1 VNNRPDLL
9 RPFESPL
16 DLQSVRADFPIL
28 SRELAGGLPLVY
40 LDSANSSQ
48 KPLQV
53 VEVLRDHY
61 LHHNANVARA
71 MHQLGAEATAA
82 YEGGRDKVAAFIGAQ
97 NRNEVVFT
105 KNASEAL
112 NLAAYTLGASL
123 KPGDEVVIS
132 EMEHHS
138 NIVPWQLACERTG
151 ATLRWFGVTDEGRLD
166 TSNIEELI
174 NERTKVV
181 SITWVSNALGTIN
194 PITEIAA
201 KAHAFDAVMVVDAS
215 QAAPQFPVDVSTL
228 GADLLA
234 FTGHKT
240 VGPTGIG
247 VLWGRYDL
255 LAQLPP
261 FLGGGEMIEVV
272 RMTGS
277 TYAPPPARFEAGTPP
292 IAQAVG
298 LGAAL
303 DYLAGIGMDKIAAHE
318 QAITAY
324 ALEGLKTVPGLTILG
339 PTEVVDRGGAIS
351 FELDGV
357 HPHDVAT
364 VLDTRGIA
372 IRAGHHCARPVHER
386 FGVQSSS
393 RASFYLYTTSEEVDA
408 LVDGL
413 GFVRSFF
420 KVA

>member
-1 VNNRPDLL
+1 MTSART
-9 RPFESPL
+9 FSSPL

-28 SRELAGGLPLVY
+28 SRELAGGFPLVY

-48 KPLQV
+48 KPRQV
-53 VEVLRDHY
+53 VQAIEDHY
-61 LHHNANVARA
+61 LKHNANVARA

-82 YEGGRDKVAAFIGAQ
+82 YEGGRDKVAAFIGAP
-97 NRNEVVFT
+97 NRDEIVFT

-112 NLAAYTLGASL
+112 NLAAHTLGASL
-123 KPGDEVVIS
+123 KPGDVVVIS

-138 NIVPWQLACERTG
+138 NIVPWQLGCERTG
-151 ATLRWFGVTDEGRLD
+151 ATLKWFGVTEDGRLD
-166 TSNIEELI
+166 LSNIEELLTE
-174 NERTKVV
+174 NTKVV
-181 SITWVSNALGTIN
+181 SLTWVSNALGTIN

-201 KAHAFDAVMVVDAS
+201 KAHAVGATVVVDAS
-215 QAAPQFPVDVSTL
+215 QAVPQFPVDVSTL
-228 GADLLA
+228 GADLLV
-234 FTGHKT
+234 FTGHKV

-247 VLWGRYDL
+247 VLWGRYEL
-255 LAQLPP
+255 LAELPP

-298 LGAAL
+298 LGAAV
-303 DYLAGIGMDKIAAHE
+303 DYLSGIGMDKIAAHE
-318 QAITAY
+318 HAIVEY
-324 ALEGLKTVPGLTILG
+324 ALEGLKTVPGLKLLG
-339 PTEVVDRGGAIS
+339 PTDAKDHGGAIS

-357 HPHDVAT
+357 HPHDVST

-372 IRAGHHCARPVHER
+372 VRAGHHCARPVHER
-386 FGVQSSS
+386 FGMQSST
-393 RASFYLYTTSEEVDA
+393 RASFYLYTTPEEIDA

-413 GFVRSFF
+413 GFVRKFF
-420 KVA
+420 KVD